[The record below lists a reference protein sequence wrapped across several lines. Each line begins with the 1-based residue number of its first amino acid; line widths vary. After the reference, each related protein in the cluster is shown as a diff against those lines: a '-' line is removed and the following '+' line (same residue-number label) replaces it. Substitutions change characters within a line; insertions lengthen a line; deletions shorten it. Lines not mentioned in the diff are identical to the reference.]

1 MLANYYFLIF
11 PKYFI
16 MSNNSNN
23 IPILPPMRGTIAWYQ
38 RELEIMHTRYDAL
51 EESRSELERLTTR
64 AIEVAQKK
72 MDWDKRK
79 IEYLDNQYK
88 SLAAVLN
95 KKEEKIEE
103 LDQKNKTLRSVVEHK
118 VLRAV
123 VDRMNSK
130 ALKTRIRNPFREIK
144 KKTSEFDR
152 LF

>member
-1 MLANYYFLIF
+1 
-11 PKYFI
+11 